1 MVLDAA
7 FQQWKSGMWSAVWKA
22 CRAVSKNIFIH
33 PPFNHSFLKLHFK
46 VLSLV
51 SGGQDWEL
59 HTKAGSKKKKKLKE
73 VMVSF
78 ACKQREPPQQRS
90 QRLSRGP
97 SSHGDLSCSC
107 VATAATQVRLPGCL
121 VACGAPEHLG
131 QCGKHGWGIVGDG
144 GDRATLPFHTRVHTV
159 TTRASLYRVES

>member
-1 MVLDAA
+1 M
-7 FQQWKSGMWSAVWKA
+7 
-22 CRAVSKNIFIH
+22 
-33 PPFNHSFLKLHFK
+33 
-46 VLSLV
+46 LSPV

-59 HTKAGSKKKKKLKE
+59 HTKARSKKKKVERSHGFLKLQAK
-73 VMVSF
+73 
-78 ACKQREPPQQRS
+78 KPPQQRS

-107 VATAATQVRLPGCL
+107 VATAAMQVKLPGCL

-159 TTRASLYRVES
+159 TTRASLYRAES